1 MSSWEAAESTS
12 QGQDHVLHHTRG
24 FGVALGVLVNYLS
37 SEYGNTFELGTLI
50 TFFYHTNVLLFY
62 FNTTVSR
69 VDYYVLYLNTLSPF

>member
-50 TFFYHTNVLLFY
+50 TFFTTLMFCCFISTLLY
-62 FNTTVSR
+62 QG
-69 VDYYVLYLNTLSPF
+69 

>member
-1 MSSWEAAESTS
+1 MSSWEVAESTP

-50 TFFYHTNVLLFY
+50 TFFLPH
-62 FNTTVSR
+62 
-69 VDYYVLYLNTLSPF
+69 